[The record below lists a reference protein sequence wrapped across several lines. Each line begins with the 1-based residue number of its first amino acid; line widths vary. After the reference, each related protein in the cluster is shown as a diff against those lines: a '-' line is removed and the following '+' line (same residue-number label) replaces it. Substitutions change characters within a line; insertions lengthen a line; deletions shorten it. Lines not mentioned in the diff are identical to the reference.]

1 MLMLDNASVRNIVGS
16 VVDYRVAL
24 IVRRVLCASFE
35 RDCAPVELAILV
47 IEEFVDASGVHKI
60 VCDPLPI
67 MVLTIEEVN
76 ICLCFYAF
84 KKSVD

>member
-1 MLMLDNASVRNIVGS
+1 MLVLNDTSIGDIVGS

-24 IVRRVLCASFE
+24 IVGCVLYASLE
-35 RDCAPVELAILV
+35 RDCAPVELALLV
-47 IEEFVDASGVHKI
+47 FEEVGAAGGVHKS
-60 VCDPLPI
+60 VCDPLPF

>member
-1 MLMLDNASVRNIVGS
+1 MFMLNDTSVGNIVGS

-24 IVRRVLCASFE
+24 IVGCVLYASLE

-47 IEEFVDASGVHKI
+47 IVEFVDASGVHKI

-67 MVLTIEEVN
+67 MVLTIEEVD
-76 ICLCFYAF
+76 IGLCFNAF
-84 KKSVD
+84 K